1 MFDDFDT
8 QICPEELSE
17 YDPEEAYQEYLA
29 SYIRSEGRDPDE
41 CAKNRAYWGI
51 FG

>member
-8 QICPEELSE
+8 QICPEEL
-17 YDPEEAYQEYLA
+17 YDPEKEY
-29 SYIRSEGRDPDE
+29 SEYIRAYLIAKDEDPDM

-51 FG
+51 YG